1 MRMNLAFLKIDQII
15 ENQDYK
21 VIQIPAGG
29 IQFEYKGQIIQSM
42 EPVQLEM
49 NHEGIFHNTMRYMN
63 FAVYTDQSLF
73 ASGQLM
79 YESVFSVVAHEEV
92 QRAIYKEIAKRCKVV
107 PMYKPVNEREL
118 FAREYE
124 ATYELLMEV

>member
-1 MRMNLAFLKIDQII
+1 MNLAFFKIDRII
-15 ENQDYK
+15 ENQDHK
-21 VIQIPAGG
+21 VIRIPAGG
-29 IQFEYKGQIIQSM
+29 IQFEYRGNVIQSI
-42 EPVQLEM
+42 EPVELEM
-49 NHEGIFHNTMRYMN
+49 NHEGVFNNAMRYMN

-92 QRAIYKEIAKRCKVV
+92 QRAIYKEIAKHCKVV
-107 PMYKPVNEREL
+107 PMYMPVNEREL

-124 ATYELLMEV
+124 AAYELLMGV

>member
-1 MRMNLAFLKIDQII
+1 MNLAFLKIDRII
-15 ENQDYK
+15 ENQDRK

-29 IQFEYKGQIIQSM
+29 IQFEYRGNMIQSI
-42 EPVQLEM
+42 EAVQIEI

-79 YESVFSVVAHEEV
+79 SQSVFSVVAHEAV
-92 QRAIYKEIAKRCKVV
+92 QRAIYQEIAKRCKVV

-124 ATYELLMEV
+124 DAYAQLLGV

>member
-1 MRMNLAFLKIDQII
+1 MNLAFFKIDRII
-15 ENQDYK
+15 ENQGHK
-21 VIQIPAGG
+21 IIEIPAGG
-29 IQFEYKGQIIQSM
+29 IQFEYKGRTIQSM
-42 EPVQLEM
+42 EPVELEM
-49 NHEGIFHNTMRYMN
+49 NQWGIFHNTMRYMN

-79 YESVFSVVAHEEV
+79 SQSVFSVVAHEAV
-92 QRAIYKEIAKRCKVV
+92 QRAIYQEIAKRCKVV

-124 ATYELLMEV
+124 AAYAQLLGV

>member
-1 MRMNLAFLKIDQII
+1 MKLAFLKIDRII
-15 ENQDYK
+15 ENQGHK

-29 IQFEYKGQIIQSM
+29 IQFEYKGQTIQSM
-42 EPVQLEM
+42 EAVQLEM
-49 NHEGIFHNTMRYMN
+49 NHEGIFQNTMRYMN

-73 ASGQLM
+73 ASGQFM
-79 YESVFSVVAHEEV
+79 YESVFSVVAHEDV

-124 ATYELLMEV
+124 VADMQMVGV

>member
-1 MRMNLAFLKIDQII
+1 MNLALLKIDRII
-15 ENQDYK
+15 ENQDHK

-29 IQFEYKGQIIQSM
+29 IQFEYRGNVIQSI

-49 NHEGIFHNTMRYMN
+49 NHEGIFHNTIRYMN

-79 YESVFSVVAHEEV
+79 YESVFSVVAHEEI

-107 PMYKPVNEREL
+107 PMYKPVDEREM

-124 ATYELLMEV
+124 AAYAQLLGV

>member
-1 MRMNLAFLKIDQII
+1 MNLAFFKIDRII
-15 ENQDYK
+15 ENQGHK
-21 VIQIPAGG
+21 IIEIPAGG
-29 IQFEYKGQIIQSM
+29 IQFEYKGQTIQLI
-42 EPVQLEM
+42 EQVQIEM
-49 NHEGIFHNTMRYMN
+49 NHEGVFHNTIRYMN

-124 ATYELLMEV
+124 AAYELLMGV

>member
-1 MRMNLAFLKIDQII
+1 MNLAFFKIDRII
-15 ENQDYK
+15 ENQVQK
-21 VIQIPAGG
+21 VIEIPAGG
-29 IQFEYKGQIIQSM
+29 IQFEYRGNLIQSI
-42 EPVQLEM
+42 EPLHLEM
-49 NHEGIFHNTMRYMN
+49 THEGLFHNTMRYMN

-73 ASGQLM
+73 ASGQLK

-124 ATYELLMEV
+124 SAYELLMGV